1 MPIVI
6 YDKDFWDKIVD
17 FEELAKR
24 KLIDKDDLGLFKMVN
39 SVDEAF
45 EFLKEE
51 LSKNYLDI
59 KISLFN
65 NKGKRT

>member
-1 MPIVI
+1 
-6 YDKDFWDKIVD
+6 
-17 FEELAKR
+17 
-24 KLIDKDDLGLFKMVN
+24 MVN